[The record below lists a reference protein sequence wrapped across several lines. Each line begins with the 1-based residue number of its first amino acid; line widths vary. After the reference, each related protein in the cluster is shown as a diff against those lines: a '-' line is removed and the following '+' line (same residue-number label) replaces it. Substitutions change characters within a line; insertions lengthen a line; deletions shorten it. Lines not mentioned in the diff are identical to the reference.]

1 MSRLFIRVAVFFPSL
16 PALGASRDSSGPPL
30 GSFTKISSRSTGCC
44 LLRCVRDTGGYF
56 FIVIIIIWLN
66 PRASKMKILI
76 GYPSGQNGSLGISCV
91 DPARKY
97 SLFGH
102 IISPLL
108 TKLVLSRWLNIS
120 LILFCVFID
129 LDVVL
134 VNKSAKEL
142 ANIQPS
148 WLNRPAGQ

>member
-1 MSRLFIRVAVFFPSL
+1 M
-16 PALGASRDSSGPPL
+16 
-30 GSFTKISSRSTGCC
+30 
-44 LLRCVRDTGGYF
+44 RDTGGYF

-66 PRASKMKILI
+66 PRAGKMKILI
-76 GYPSGQNGSLGISCV
+76 GYPSGQNGPLGISCV

-108 TKLVLSRWLNIS
+108 TKPVLSRWLNIS
-120 LILFCVFID
+120 LVLFCVFID

-142 ANIQPS
+142 ASIQPS
-148 WLNRPAGQ
+148 

>member
-1 MSRLFIRVAVFFPSL
+1 MPRLFIRVAVFFPSL
-16 PALGASRDSSGPPL
+16 PALGASLDSSGPPL
-30 GSFTKISSRSTGCC
+30 RSFTKIPSRSTGLLSACC
-44 LLRCVRDTGGYF
+44 LLRSVRDTGGYF

-66 PRASKMKILI
+66 PRAGKMKILI
-76 GYPSGQNGSLGISCV
+76 GYPSGQNGPLGISCV
-91 DPARKY
+91 DPERKD

-108 TKLVLSRWLNIS
+108 TKPVLSRWLNIS

-148 WLNRPAGQ
+148 

>member
-1 MSRLFIRVAVFFPSL
+1 
-16 PALGASRDSSGPPL
+16 
-30 GSFTKISSRSTGCC
+30 
-44 LLRCVRDTGGYF
+44 
-56 FIVIIIIWLN
+56 
-66 PRASKMKILI
+66 MKILI
-76 GYPSGQNGSLGISCV
+76 GYPSGQNGPLGISCV

-102 IISPLL
+102 IIGPLL
-108 TKLVLSRWLNIS
+108 TKPVLSRWLNIS

-148 WLNRPAGQ
+148 

>member
-1 MSRLFIRVAVFFPSL
+1 MPRLFIRVAVFFPSL
-16 PALGASRDSSGPPL
+16 PALGASLDSSGRLSGRSLRFPADPPA
-30 GSFTKISSRSTGCC
+30 CC
-44 LLRCVRDTGGYF
+44 LLRSVRDTGGYF

-66 PRASKMKILI
+66 PRAGKMKILI

-91 DPARKY
+91 DPARKD

-108 TKLVLSRWLNIS
+108 TKPVLSRWLNIS

-129 LDVVL
+129 LDVVF

-142 ANIQPS
+142 ASIQPS
-148 WLNRPAGQ
+148 

>member
-16 PALGASRDSSGPPL
+16 PALGASLDSSGPPL
-30 GSFTKISSRSTGCC
+30 GSFTKIPSGSTG
-44 LLRCVRDTGGYF
+44 LLSAEVREGHEGIF

-66 PRASKMKILI
+66 PRAGKMKILI
-76 GYPSGQNGSLGISCV
+76 GYPSGQNGPLVISCV
-91 DPARKY
+91 DPARKD

-108 TKLVLSRWLNIS
+108 AKLVLSRWLNIS
-120 LILFCVFID
+120 LILFCAFID

-148 WLNRPAGQ
+148 

>member
-1 MSRLFIRVAVFFPSL
+1 MPRLFIRVPVFFPSL
-16 PALGASRDSSGPPL
+16 PALGASLDSSGPPL
-30 GSFTKISSRSTGCC
+30 GSFTKIPSRSTG
-44 LLRCVRDTGGYF
+44 LLSAEVREDTGGYF

-66 PRASKMKILI
+66 PRAGKMKILI
-76 GYPSGQNGSLGISCV
+76 GYPSGQNGPLGISSV
-91 DPARKY
+91 DPARKD

-108 TKLVLSRWLNIS
+108 TKPVLSRWLNIG

-148 WLNRPAGQ
+148 